1 MIFFHLLWRQK
12 RGISR
17 KGESEIFVTRIL
29 WQTSEERVIMIMM
42 SASEKA
48 AAELDSNF
56 EQVQVKYYFWKKAL
70 TKKDQMDFF
79 LPKSVFTL
87 RQAKILEWRL
97 NKKIV
102 RLWAESE
109 PGLGLDAPGPI

>member
-1 MIFFHLLWRQK
+1 
-12 RGISR
+12 
-17 KGESEIFVTRIL
+17 
-29 WQTSEERVIMIMM
+29 MIMM

-56 EQVQVKYYFWKKAL
+56 EQVQVKYYFSKKAL

-87 RQAKILEWRL
+87 RQAKILE
-97 NKKIV
+97 
-102 RLWAESE
+102 
-109 PGLGLDAPGPI
+109 